1 MTLNNY
7 VEPRHVIEF
16 SVFDGIKWNTVES
29 FSTIDEEWTHVAGV
43 LKDSTLSLYVDGKL
57 EAIYNMGG
65 IISLNDKGI
74 IEKTPLRLK
83 TSQEGISIGV
93 QQIIKLDEQKTKN
106 FFSGLIDYV
115 LIQDEALSND
125 EIYDIIN
132 A

>member
-1 MTLNNY
+1 MSDKIGIWQDLAG
-7 VEPRHVIEF
+7 F
-16 SVFDGIKWNTVES
+16 SKNKNF
-29 FSTIDEEWTHVAGV
+29 
-43 LKDSTLSLYVDGKL
+43 L
-57 EAIYNMGG
+57 
-65 IISLNDKGI
+65 
-74 IEKTPLRLK
+74 PLRLK

-115 LIQDEALSND
+115 LVQDEALSND